1 MANEPSLKPWESAL
15 EAARK
20 YWTEREP
27 LLLGMRPE
35 APVEAKR
42 AFMAGVDYGLSMAAD
57 CHAKC
62 DYANTRPPSEAIAAL
77 ERVKGEMHAA
87 HNHGGHDDAAVR
99 AGYCAAHE
107 ERIGIINRE
116 LAALRGGEGK

>member
-1 MANEPSLKPWESAL
+1 MANEPRQGGEMSDKPNDAV
-15 EAARK
+15 K
-20 YWTEREP
+20 
-27 LLLGMRPE
+27 
-35 APVEAKR
+35 EAKGIIN
-42 AFMAGVDYGLSMAAD
+42 A
-57 CHAKC
+57 
-62 DYANTRPPSEAIAAL
+62 EAIAAL